1 MESAG
6 GSGAEAVA
14 RDYLQVMAWWNA
26 LEITDATSTTR
37 FRTQTDE
44 ERLQAALALVAAY
57 LRGGATATLVL
68 PVSLGL
74 DDDCW
79 RRFGDLVGG
88 AGCVVRRR
96 EVDARAAGPAAAGRR
111 RRAYEMTVDASA
123 QVRRQFATAWKLSAH
138 AMAVAKAR
146 AAPKRARRAA
156 GDAAAAG
163 RSRTPSPPPGPPP
176 PTREPPSPELGTES
190 LARDSVDVARFDV
203 DAEPALAVP
212 ESPAPPR
219 PPRAASPA
227 EAAAAAGAVAAR
239 LAARA
244 VAGGLRRARTRAA
257 AARAAERRHPARVV
271 ARAAAAA
278 GERGGARAPWLARL
292 AGAGAAA
299 AVPETLVVGARGTR
313 RVEAAALAVGAAE
326 PGDGRP
332 RSARGGRGG
341 RARAAAGRRPVALEV
356 RWARDAAGALRSS
369 AAALDDAALAAR
381 ATAPRPEAGEL
392 RLIQAWVPPRGA
404 DSHLVVV
411 WTARGGLASATR
423 VAAPEV
429 GVRRAVPLGPEP
441 VATAWLLD
449 ALAAVADGVA
459 AALARDAATRAPAR
473 LDLVF
478 KLGAANALHLLY
490 CDRVEFAAAPAA
502 PAARAPAR
510 PARPAAAARPAAPA
524 RAPARPPSAKGP
536 RRRPFQKRCEK
547 FFKRQIAHPMEIT
560 VLSYLGADRD
570 DARSGKERNIARLE
584 REFSQK
590 RALPTDFAAPTR

>member
-1 MESAG
+1 MVESAG
-6 GSGAEAVA
+6 EAEAVA

-96 EVDARAAGPAAAGRR
+96 EV
-111 RRAYEMTVDASA
+111 
-123 QVRRQFATAWKLSAH
+123 RRQFATAWRLSAH

-146 AAPKRARRAA
+146 AAPKRAARR
-156 GDAAAAG
+156 GDAAAG

-203 DAEPALAVP
+203 DAEPAP
-212 ESPAPPR
+212 RCPSRQRRRGAPPR
-219 PPRAASPA
+219 RRGGRRGRGRRR
-227 EAAAAAGAVAAR
+227 GAP
-239 LAARA
+239 
-244 VAGGLRRARTRAA
+244 RRARGRRRPAPREDARRGGPRRRAA
-257 AARAAERRHPARVV
+257 PPGARRRARPPRPASAAT
-271 ARAAAAA
+271 
-278 GERGGARAPWLARL
+278 RAPWLARL

-299 AVPETLVVGARGTR
+299 AVPETLVVGARARG
-313 RVEAAALAVGAAE
+313 VEAATLAVGAAGA
-326 PGDGRP
+326 GDGRP
-332 RSARGGRGG
+332 
-341 RARAAAGRRPVALEV
+341 ARAAGGAAAPAPPRAGGPWPSRCAGPATRP
-356 RWARDAAGALRSS
+356 ALRSS
-369 AAALDDAALAAR
+369 AAALTTPRSPR

-411 WTARGGLASATR
+411 WTARGGLESATR

-459 AALARDAATRAPAR
+459 AALARDAATRASGSTSASAR
-473 LDLVF
+473 
-478 KLGAANALHLLY
+478 
-490 CDRVEFAAAPAA
+490 AAAVG
-502 PAARAPAR
+502 
-510 PARPAAAARPAAPA
+510 
-524 RAPARPPSAKGP
+524 KGP

-584 REFSQK
+584 RQFSQK
-590 RALPTDFAAPTR
+590 RTLPTDFAPPTR

>member
-1 MESAG
+1 
-6 GSGAEAVA
+6 
-14 RDYLQVMAWWNA
+14 
-26 LEITDATSTTR
+26 
-37 FRTQTDE
+37 
-44 ERLQAALALVAAY
+44 
-57 LRGGATATLVL
+57 
-68 PVSLGL
+68 
-74 DDDCW
+74 
-79 RRFGDLVGG
+79 
-88 AGCVVRRR
+88 
-96 EVDARAAGPAAAGRR
+96 
-111 RRAYEMTVDASA
+111 
-123 QVRRQFATAWKLSAH
+123 
-138 AMAVAKAR
+138 MAVAKAR
-146 AAPKRARRAA
+146 PRRSARARR
-156 GDAAAAG
+156 GRRRW

-203 DAEPALAVP
+203 DAEPA
-212 ESPAPPR
+212 PR
-219 PPRAASPA
+219 CPSRPRRRAAARVAA

-257 AARAAERRHPARVV
+257 AARAAERPARRARGRRGRRARRR
-271 ARAAAAA
+271 ARA
-278 GERGGARAPWLARL
+278 WLARL

-313 RVEAAALAVGAAE
+313 RVEAATSPPA
-326 PGDGRP
+326 PRRGRRP
-332 RSARGGRGG
+332 PESARGGRGG

-369 AAALDDAALAAR
+369 AAALTTPRAAR
-381 ATAPRPEAGEL
+381 DGAAARGRRAPPHPGL
-392 RLIQAWVPPRGA
+392 GPPRGA

-411 WTARGGLASATR
+411 WTARRPRVRDPPPRRGRRAARRAPGAGARRDGLA
-423 VAAPEV
+423 
-429 GVRRAVPLGPEP
+429 
-441 VATAWLLD
+441 LD

-490 CDRVEFAAAPAA
+490 CDRVEFAPAPAA
-502 PAARAPAR
+502 PAARARAAR
-510 PARPAAAARPAAPA
+510 AARARGAARGAALAAPAAAVGQ
-524 RAPARPPSAKGP
+524 GP
-536 RRRPFQKRCEK
+536 RRRPFQKRCE

-590 RALPTDFAAPTR
+590 RTLPTDFAPPTR

>member
-1 MESAG
+1 MVESAG
-6 GSGAEAVA
+6 EAEAVA

-96 EVDARAAGPAAAGRR
+96 EV
-111 RRAYEMTVDASA
+111 
-123 QVRRQFATAWKLSAH
+123 RRQFATAWRLSAH

-146 AAPKRARRAA
+146 AAPKRARARRWGRAP
-156 GDAAAAG
+156 GRRDAEPA
-163 RSRTPSPPPGPPP
+163 PGPPP

-203 DAEPALAVP
+203 DAEPAPAVP
-212 ESPAPPR
+212 ESPARRCAARRRPRRPPR
-219 PPRAASPA
+219 PRAPSRRASPRARSPA
-227 EAAAAAGAVAAR
+227 ACAAR
-239 LAARA
+239 GRAPRRPAPRRAAPPRA
-244 VAGGLRRARTRAA
+244 RRAR
-257 AARAAERRHPARVV
+257 
-271 ARAAAAA
+271 AAAA
-278 GERGGARAPWLARL
+278 GERGDARAPWLARL

-299 AVPETLVVGARGTR
+299 AVPETLVVGALGTR
-313 RVEAAALAVGAAE
+313 RAEAATLAAGAAT
-326 PGDGRP
+326 PATA
-332 RSARGGRGG
+332 ARG
-341 RARAAAGRRPVALEV
+341 ARAAGGAAAPAPPRGPAARGPRGALGPRR
-356 RWARDAAGALRSS
+356 AGARARVRGARSTTPRS
-369 AAALDDAALAAR
+369 RAR

-411 WTARGGLASATR
+411 WTARGGLGVAAR
-423 VAAPEV
+423 AAAPEV

-449 ALAAVADGVA
+449 ALAAVAGVA
-459 AALARDAATRAPAR
+459 AALARDAATRAPAP
-473 LDLVF
+473 LDLAF
-478 KLGAANALHLLY
+478 KLGA
-490 CDRVEFAAAPAA
+490 RE
-502 PAARAPAR
+502 RAPPPLLR
-510 PARPAAAARPAAPA
+510 PP
-524 RAPARPPSAKGP
+524 RPPSAKGP

-547 FFKRQIAHPMEIT
+547 PFKRQIAHPMEIT

-590 RALPTDFAAPTR
+590 RTLPTDFAPPTR